1 MRIVRSSTQYT
12 DILFPLQRQVTA
24 SLNYVAVVFAT
35 ATEPAAV
42 RPPQMSNRETRENL
56 THCWVFLHSFNHIF
70 QFKLTP
76 ETKTV
81 ELSVVKIDD
90 CLEAKNLVAPL
101 CELLLMLAVVNN

>member
-24 SLNYVAVVFAT
+24 SLNYVAVVFAA

-42 RPPQMSNRETRENL
+42 RQMSNRETRENL
-56 THCWVFLHSFNHIF
+56 THCWVFFTESTIYFSLNC
-70 QFKLTP
+70 L